1 MQIIVSGKNM
11 DSGSAF
17 QDHAETQLD
26 AAVSKYFPRAVSGKV
41 TLEKDTIGFAV
52 KIYVVLTTGMDMEA
66 SGRAG
71 DAKQAMDI
79 AAEHIEKRLRR
90 YKRRLKNHHQDHHEQ
105 DMMAATMTV
114 LSYDEGDTSSASDST
129 STDDANTGA
138 NADNNGENGAPAIL
152 AEMDYSIQSLL
163 LEEAIMRFDISG
175 QSAMMFRNKSHMGL
189 NMIYRRND
197 NSIGWVD
204 PRGNR

>member
-1 MQIIVSGKNM
+1 
-11 DSGSAF
+11 
-17 QDHAETQLD
+17 
-26 AAVSKYFPRAVSGKV
+26 
-41 TLEKDTIGFAV
+41 
-52 KIYVVLTTGMDMEA
+52 
-66 SGRAG
+66 
-71 DAKQAMDI
+71 
-79 AAEHIEKRLRR
+79 
-90 YKRRLKNHHQDHHEQ
+90 
-105 DMMAATMTV
+105 MTV

-129 STDDANTGA
+129 RTDDANTGA

-152 AEMDYSIQSLL
+152 AEMDYSIQSLS